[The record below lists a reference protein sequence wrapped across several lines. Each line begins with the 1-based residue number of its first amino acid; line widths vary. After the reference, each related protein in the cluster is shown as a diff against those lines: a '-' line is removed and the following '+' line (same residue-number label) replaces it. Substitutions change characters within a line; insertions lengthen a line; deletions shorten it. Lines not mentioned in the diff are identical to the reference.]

1 MLEDFGS
8 IISPIVLKDDS
19 TMGPWKMAQAAMAT
33 FDKAEYWPD
42 FFITPTRNPLFL
54 FHEADSHQLE
64 ICKSTMYIYIEGL
77 SYKKIKGINI
87 HQR

>member
-8 IISPIVLKDDS
+8 IVLKDDS

-42 FFITPTRNPLFL
+42 FFITP
-54 FHEADSHQLE
+54 HQE
-64 ICKSTMYIYIEGL
+64 STL
-77 SYKKIKGINI
+77 SVS
-87 HQR
+87 

>member
-33 FDKAEYWPD
+33 FDKAGYWPD
-42 FFITPTRNPLFL
+42 FFITP
-54 FHEADSHQLE
+54 HQE
-64 ICKSTMYIYIEGL
+64 STL
-77 SYKKIKGINI
+77 SVS
-87 HQR
+87 

>member
-19 TMGPWKMAQAAMAT
+19 TMGPWKMVQAAMAT
-33 FDKAEYWPD
+33 FDKAGYWPD
-42 FFITPTRNPLFL
+42 FFIIPHQESTL

-64 ICKSTMYIYIEGL
+64 ICKSTMYI
-77 SYKKIKGINI
+77 
-87 HQR
+87 

>member
-42 FFITPTRNPLFL
+42 FFITPPPGIHSFCFMRQTVISL
-54 FHEADSHQLE
+54 
-64 ICKSTMYIYIEGL
+64 KSIRVQCIYI
-77 SYKKIKGINI
+77 
-87 HQR
+87 